1 MFIPFYFMIQYGFN
15 LEKLVLCGQQPLRQA
30 PSCPPFWLIFSSPQE
45 GRRSGC
51 SCGDMW
57 APRPRSRSH
66 SLNSADVRRLHH
78 RTVKFLLSDSE
89 DDDGAYEDNEGSS
102 TEDAPHPIKERP
114 RGTAPKHPVSRVKEL
129 HLGSSTHRS
138 ETDSPQSL
146 RRLSPS
152 LQEGRPPLRAL
163 EQHRSQPA
171 SPLLLGKKSSKKRQR
186 SVGCLGRRFS
196 QNTPP
201 AAFSLCRPQQQ
212 QRPSSAGPVVKNR
225 RQVDVLTQPER
236 NIYQASLLFP
246 HLSVCCC
253 CCFCFWFF
261 FLLSLFC
268 LCL

>member
-1 MFIPFYFMIQYGFN
+1 MFMAFNFMIQYGFN

-30 PSCPPFWLIFSSPQE
+30 PSCPPFWLMFSSPQE
-45 GRRSGC
+45 GRSSGC

-66 SLNSADVRRLHH
+66 SLNSADARRLHH
-78 RTVKFLLSDSE
+78 RTVKFLVSDSE
-89 DDDGAYEDNEGSS
+89 DDEGSS
-102 TEDAPHPIKERP
+102 TEDAPHPIEERP
-114 RGTAPKHPVSRVKEL
+114 RGTAPKDPVSGVKEL
-129 HLGSSTHRS
+129 HLGSSTHHS
-138 ETDSPQSL
+138 KTDSPRSL

-152 LQEGRPPLRAL
+152 LQKGRPPLRAL

-201 AAFSLCRPQQQ
+201 AALSPRRPQQQ

-225 RQVDVLTQPER
+225 RQVDVLILIR
-236 NIYQASLLFP
+236 ASLIFP
-246 HLSVCCC
+246 RLSVCLLLLVY
-253 CCFCFWFF
+253 F
-261 FLLSLFC
+261 LSLFC
-268 LCL
+268 LFL